1 MNPSTFAVTV
11 SLLLFAGMLVCLEI
25 GFRVGRRQ
33 TAESPN
39 AHEGVGALEAA
50 IFALLGLLLGF
61 TFAGATSR
69 LETRRDQIVHEA
81 NAIGTAYLRI
91 DLLPAE
97 EQVAMRSLFRTY
109 LDNRL
114 EVYSALPDLGAA
126 RARIAA
132 ASEIQRQIWNRAV
145 ASSSKDASHDVARV
159 LLPAL
164 NEMFDITTARTIA
177 MQTHTPSLIFMLL
190 IAMAI
195 LAALIAGYAM
205 SERRARSTLH
215 MAIFAAA
222 VSVTIYALLDLD
234 HPRSGLIQ
242 LKNVD
247 SAMFELRKSIK

>member
-11 SLLLFAGMLVCLEI
+11 SLLLFGGMLVCLEI
-25 GFRVGRRQ
+25 GFRVGQRH
-33 TAESPN
+33 TAESSK
-39 AHEGVGALEAA
+39 AHEGIGALEAA

-61 TFAGATSR
+61 TFSGATSR
-69 LETRRDQIVHEA
+69 LETRRDQIVQEA
-81 NAIGTAYLRI
+81 NAIGTAYLRL
-91 DLLPAE
+91 DLLSADDQNE
-97 EQVAMRSLFRTY
+97 MRSLFRKY

-114 EVYSALPDLGAA
+114 EVYRALPKIDAA
-126 RARIAA
+126 RVQLAA
-132 ASEIQRQIWNRAV
+132 GAEIQREIWNKAV
-145 ASSSKDASHDVARV
+145 AASSKDPSRDLARV
-159 LLPAL
+159 LLPSL

-177 MQTHTPSLIFMLL
+177 MQTHTPSLIFLLL

-195 LAALIAGYAM
+195 LAALLAGYAM
-205 SERRARSTLH
+205 SERGARSALH

-242 LKNVD
+242 LKSVD